1 MRQLIITVIAL
12 ALGSSWTFAQQRPHQ
27 ETRKQEIQL
36 GSGMSLIA
44 PGLIQIGSETNL
56 FLTLAEQI
64 GLTNEQRKALEGIA
78 WDFQRFSVQRMA
90 DLNVAEAELERLLTR
105 ENIDLDAVRAKIRQA
120 ESIAT
125 DVKIRKVEALLKAL
139 NTLTHEQHLK
149 IVTLYQEPAAPQ
161 TKPQVKRIL

>member
-1 MRQLIITVIAL
+1 MQRSLFIVLML
-12 ALGSSWTFAQQRPHQ
+12 ALGSSLVLAQQRPRQ

-64 GLTNEQRKALEGIA
+64 GLTNEQRKALEAIA
-78 WDFQRFSVQRMA
+78 WDFQKFSVQRMA

-105 ENIDLDAVRAKIRQA
+105 ENIDLEAVRAKIREA

-149 IVTLYQEPAAPQ
+149 IVTLYREPAAPKV
-161 TKPQVKRIL
+161 KPQGERIL

>member
-1 MRQLIITVIAL
+1 MQRLLFIVLML
-12 ALGSSWTFAQQRPHQ
+12 ALGSSLALAQQRPRQ
-27 ETRKQEIQL
+27 ETQKQEIQL

-64 GLTNEQRKALEGIA
+64 GLTNEQRIALEKIA
-78 WDFQRFSVQRMA
+78 WDFQRFSVQRIA

-105 ENIDLDAVRAKIRQA
+105 ENIDLAAVRAKIREA

-125 DVKIRKVEALLKAL
+125 EVKIRKVEALLKAI

-149 IVTLYQEPAAPQ
+149 IVTLYREPAAPKM
-161 TKPQVKRIL
+161 KPQVERIL

>member
-1 MRQLIITVIAL
+1 MRQLIFTVMVL
-12 ALGSSWTFAQQRPHQ
+12 ALGSSWAFAQQRPHQ

-64 GLTNEQRKALEGIA
+64 GLTNEQRKALEAIA
-78 WDFQRFSVQRMA
+78 WDFQKFSVQRMA

-105 ENIDLDAVRAKIRQA
+105 ENIDLDAVRAKVREA
-120 ESIAT
+120 ESMAT
-125 DVKIRKVEALLKAL
+125 DVKIRKVEALLKAI

-149 IVTLYQEPAAPQ
+149 IVTLYQEPVAPQ
-161 TKPQVKRIL
+161 TKPQLKRIL